1 MALSLTWNKKT
12 SHIPD
17 KSSQPIQIYVDV
29 NLIHNSN
36 WWKEGKRMTWKK
48 LKNSA
53 TRASTKR
60 IWINKDVVVWI
71 RKYIRCDGEKYT
83 TTEWERTNNHGDR
96 KQEHSSGVVCSMPIV
111 RAIVFRLG
119 LGSLQ
124 QHLALKHFGHLFWAS
139 WTFFYGYFSSY
150 FSGFFWIQWSALR
163 CFASL
168 FQLLFSSFNCNGNF
182 TFKSCGFD
190 WI

>member
-1 MALSLTWNKKT
+1 MTLSLTWNKKT

-29 NLIHNSN
+29 NLIHYSN
-36 WWKEGKRMTWKK
+36 WWKEGNRMTWKK
-48 LKNSA
+48 KNSA

-96 KQEHSSGVVCSMPIV
+96 KQEHSSGVVCPLYV
-111 RAIVFRLG
+111 PWFFGWVWALYFG
-119 LGSLQ
+119 
-124 QHLALKHFGHLFWAS
+124 QHLALKHFGRLFWAS
-139 WTFFYGYFSSY
+139 WTCFYGYFSSY
-150 FSGFFWIQWSALR
+150 FSGFFWI
-163 CFASL
+163 L
-168 FQLLFSSFNCNGNF
+168 FIEMFCVFISTTFFLIQL
-182 TFKSCGFD
+182 
-190 WI
+190 